1 MALILIAVLAAILV
15 FGRKPMFAQGAAG
28 KTVYYTT
35 ALLLVVMGLTIAVER
50 IEGMGEAQ

>member
-50 IEGMGEAQ
+50 IEGMGEAL